1 MIPNFFYGTLRDISA
16 FEWGISEV
24 DSPDNVY
31 DSVVFYRNDADK

>member
-1 MIPNFFYGTLRDISA
+1 VIPNFFYGTLHDISA